1 MPIREIIQLGEK
13 GGDLILKKFENI
25 RKQKEKF
32 SEHAKF
38 KSIQEKESVT
48 IDKKTEQ
55 IKKSVDTAKSENAIK
70 PEQIAKDQEK
80 PKTLEDIIKK
90 EDAAI
95 NKFKKLA
102 DLKNKFLKP
111 GILKMGI
118 GIESLLMKD
127 KKEPQKPEQPEQQ
140 KEERRYVQGIRNASN
155 ELKGLAN
162 SASSLDPTQF
172 TTGVIDSMKGVTQKF
187 ASAIPVFGGV
197 ISGMADYAGEM
208 TKIGAN
214 MATNSLNA
222 IKSAQNSAIDTLEKR
237 GRIQYLGGRET
248 IGQQYSLQEQSA
260 IIEQVASKFGRFQNT
275 ALAGTIKK
283 LFENAPDI
291 QQATAIAAGDY
302 KSLGTDKG
310 YFLQQISDSL
320 GNLPPSMGQEIQNQL
335 LQQFVTPEGKKELNT
350 DLARDQRQTRAMLTT
365 QDQNRELEVSKMSK
379 NALSLN
385 QTLNQLNTDLT
396 RAGAGLNSALDKMA
410 KSVNVVISQ
419 ISQPKKAGWW

>member
-1 MPIREIIQLGEK
+1 MAIREIIQLGEK
-13 GGDLILKKFENI
+13 GGDMILKTFQRINT
-25 RKQKEKF
+25 QKEKF
-32 SEHAKF
+32 SQPATV
-38 KSIQEKESVT
+38 KSNTSKEP
-48 IDKKTEQ
+48 
-55 IKKSVDTAKSENAIK
+55 K
-70 PEQIAKDQEK
+70 PVSGQEK
-80 PKTLEDIIKK
+80 PKIFEDTIKK
-90 EDAAI
+90 EDIAI

-111 GILKMGI
+111 GILKIGL
-118 GIESLLMKD
+118 GIESLLTKE
-127 KKEPQKPEQPEQQ
+127 KKELPEPEKPEREN
-140 KEERRYVQGIRNASN
+140 RRYIQGVKSASD

-172 TTGVIDSMKGVTQKF
+172 TTGVIDSMKNVTQKF
-187 ASAIPVFGGV
+187 SSAIPVLGSV
-197 ISGMADYAGEM
+197 LSGMADYAGEM

-222 IKSAQNSAIDTLEKR
+222 IKHAQSAAIDTLEKR
-237 GRIQYLGGRET
+237 GRIEYLGGRET
-248 IGQQYSLQEQSA
+248 IGKQYSLQEQSA
-260 IIEQVASKFGRFQNT
+260 IIEQVASRFGKFQGT
-275 ALAGTIKK
+275 KLSGTINE
-283 LFENAPDI
+283 LFKNAPDI

-396 RAGAGLNSALDKMA
+396 RAGAGLNSSLDKMA
-410 KSVNVVISQ
+410 STINVIISK
-419 ISQPKKAGWW
+419 ISPAGKAR